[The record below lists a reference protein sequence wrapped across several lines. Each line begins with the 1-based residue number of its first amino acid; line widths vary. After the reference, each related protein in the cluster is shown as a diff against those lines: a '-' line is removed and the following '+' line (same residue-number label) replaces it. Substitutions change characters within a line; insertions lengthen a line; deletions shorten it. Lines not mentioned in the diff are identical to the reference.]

1 MEKIN
6 PLAYLYHH
14 LYLLQLEEYD
24 LLRYWNIL
32 RKKWIP
38 LHKRRKEL
46 VWTPKILLITTA
58 SLGIIAGTLLIY
70 IRNPLFVFPVFLVS
84 LFFSG
89 VWISMA
95 LFFITF
101 IDLFSKELVITRAQ
115 RKMATLTNLTVIGVA
130 GSYGKT
136 TMKEALRQVIS
147 QKFKTV
153 ATPGNI
159 NTPVGIARI
168 VLNDITPQTEVFI
181 VEMGEYQRG
190 DIKHICSITKPQI
203 GVITG
208 INEAHLERM
217 GTLAMTVATIFELA
231 ENMHESGLL
240 VLNGDS
246 ALVRDNFKI
255 YTRGQNIHIYSQK
268 RPSQLKTQ
276 LLGEYAGALMDGV
289 ESVARRLGMTQ
300 EEVRIGAAG
309 ILPIEHRLQP
319 IQGKHNMLI
328 IDDSYNGNP
337 DGVSEAV
344 RVLARYTDRRKVYI
358 TPGLVEMGERSATVH
373 RQIGREL
380 APIADLV
387 VLVKNSVT
395 PYIKEGLVKAKFN
408 KKNILEYAS
417 SEEVYSHMTD
427 FARPNDVILFQNDW
441 PDNYV

>member
-46 VWTPKILLITTA
+46 VWTPKILLITTV

-70 IRNPLFVFPVFLVS
+70 IRNPLLVFPVFLVS

-95 LFFITF
+95 LFFISF

-268 RPSQLKTQ
+268 RPSLLKTQ

-289 ESVARRLGMTQ
+289 EAVARRLGMTQ
-300 EEVRIGAAG
+300 EAVRIGAAG

>member
-1 MEKIN
+1 MQKIN

-46 VWTPKILLITTA
+46 VWTPKILLITTV

-95 LFFITF
+95 VFFISF

-255 YTRGQNIHIYSQK
+255 YTRGQNLHIYSQK

-289 ESVARRLGMTQ
+289 EAVARRLGMTQ

>member
-24 LLRYWNIL
+24 LFRYWNIL
-32 RKKWIP
+32 RKKWLP

-46 VWTPKILLITTA
+46 VWTPKILLTTA
-58 SLGIIAGTLLIY
+58 VSLSIIAAVLLIY
-70 IRNPLFVFPVFLVS
+70 IRNPLFVFPVFLGS

-89 VWISMA
+89 IWISVA
-95 LFFITF
+95 LFFISF
-101 IDLFSKELVITRAQ
+101 IDLFSKELIITRAQ
-115 RKMATLTNLTVIGVA
+115 RKMATLTNLTIIGVA

-147 QKFKTV
+147 QRFKTI

-168 VLNDITPQTEVFI
+168 VLNELTPQTEVFI

-217 GTLAMTVATIFELA
+217 GTLSMTIATIFELA

-246 ALVRDNFKI
+246 TLVRDNYKTFIK
-255 YTRGQNIHIYSQK
+255 GQNIHIVTKK
-268 RPSQLKTQ
+268 RPSKLKTQ
-276 LLGEYAGALMDGV
+276 LLGEYAGALMDAV
-289 ESVARRLGMTQ
+289 EAVARQLGMTQ

-309 ILPIEHRLQP
+309 IVPIEHRLQP

-337 DGVSEAV
+337 DGVSEAI
-344 RVLARYTDRRKVYI
+344 RVLARYTERRKVYI

-380 APIADLV
+380 APVADLV
-387 VLVKNSVT
+387 VLVQNSVT
-395 PYIKEGLVKAKFN
+395 PHIKEGLLKAKFN
-408 KKNILEYAS
+408 KKNILEYPS
-417 SEEVYSHMTD
+417 SEEVYSHMAD
-427 FARPNDVILFQNDW
+427 FAKPNDVILFQNDW

>member
-46 VWTPKILLITTA
+46 VWTPKILLITTV

-70 IRNPLFVFPVFLVS
+70 IRNPLLVFPVFLVS

-95 LFFITF
+95 LFFISF

>member
-1 MEKIN
+1 MERIN
-6 PLAYLYHH
+6 PFAYLYHH

-24 LLRYWNIL
+24 LFRFWNIV

-38 LHKRRKEL
+38 LHKRRKDL
-46 VWTPKILLITTA
+46 VWTPKILLITTV
-58 SLGIIAGTLLIY
+58 SLGVMSAILLIY
-70 IRNPLFVFPVFLVS
+70 VRNPFFVFPIFLG
-84 LFFSG
+84 LLYFSG
-89 VWISMA
+89 IWISVSV
-95 LFFITF
+95 FVISF

-147 QKFKTV
+147 QKYKTI

-168 VLNDITPQTEVFI
+168 VLNDLTPQTEVFI

-190 DIKHICSITKPQI
+190 DIKHICSIAKPQI

-217 GTLAMTVATIFELA
+217 GSLAMTIATIFELA
-231 ENMHESGLL
+231 ENMQESGLL

-246 ALVRDNFKI
+246 SHVRDNYKTFVK
-255 YTRGQNIHIYSQK
+255 GQNIHIYTKK
-268 RPSQLKTQ
+268 RPSQLKTK
-276 LLGEYAGALMDGV
+276 LLGDYAGAIMDGV
-289 ESVARRLGMTQ
+289 DAVARRIGLTQ

-309 ILPIEHRLQP
+309 IVPIDHRLQP
-319 IQGKHNMLI
+319 IHGQHNMLI

-337 DGVSEAV
+337 DGVSEAIS
-344 RVLARYTDRRKVYI
+344 VLARYTDRRKVYI
-358 TPGLVEMGERSATVH
+358 TPGLVEMGGRSAAVH
-373 RQIGREL
+373 RQIGKEL
-380 APIADLV
+380 ASVADIV

-395 PYIKEGLVKAKFN
+395 PHIKEGLLKAKFN

-417 SEEVYSHMTD
+417 SEDVYSHMND
-427 FARPNDVILFQNDW
+427 FAKPNDVILFQNDW

>member
-1 MEKIN
+1 MQKIN

-46 VWTPKILLITTA
+46 VWTPKILLITTV

-70 IRNPLFVFPVFLVS
+70 IRNPLLVFPVFLVS

-95 LFFITF
+95 LFFISF

-255 YTRGQNIHIYSQK
+255 YTRGQNLHIYSQK

-289 ESVARRLGMTQ
+289 EAVARRLGMTQ